1 MPTLKPTLTSF
12 KERYKTDTTRITIR
26 DRDFSFFVPES
37 LDSFIDQE
45 DLFHNFPLWTKI
57 WEASIILADYLAG
70 LEVEPEKIFLE
81 IGCGLGLVGIVAS
94 SFGHRVT
101 MTEYNQDA
109 LSFASANALL
119 NNLTGLEIKE
129 LDWNRP
135 QVKGTFDYI
144 VGSEITYKENNF
156 QPLLKLFKTFLR
168 DDGEIII
175 ANGIRKTSMEL
186 IRRMSD
192 MFHIKGQKKNLRSQ
206 DREISIILCKMR
218 FKG

>member
-1 MPTLKPTLTSF
+1 MPTLKLTLTSF

-57 WEASIILADYLAG
+57 WEASIILADYLAS

-119 NNLTGLEIKE
+119 NDLTGLEIKG

-144 VGSEITYKENNF
+144 AD
-156 QPLLKLFKTFLR
+156 QRLLTKKT
-168 DDGEIII
+168 
-175 ANGIRKTSMEL
+175 TSNHL
-186 IRRMSD
+186 
-192 MFHIKGQKKNLRSQ
+192 
-206 DREISIILCKMR
+206 
-218 FKG
+218 